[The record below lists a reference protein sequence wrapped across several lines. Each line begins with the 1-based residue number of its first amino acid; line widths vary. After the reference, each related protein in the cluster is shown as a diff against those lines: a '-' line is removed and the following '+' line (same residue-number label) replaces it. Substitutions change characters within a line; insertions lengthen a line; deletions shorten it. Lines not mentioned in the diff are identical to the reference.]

1 VIAVDEARAV
11 IERLER
17 IEELREADAPAGVLL
32 GEVRTLLTEA
42 EAWAVAD
49 RPGKE
54 ALDALERCREA
65 VDAGERAAQRTL
77 TPG

>member
-1 VIAVDEARAV
+1 MDEARAV

-32 GEVRTLLTEA
+32 GEVRALLTEA
-42 EAWAVAD
+42 EAWAESD
-49 RPGKE
+49 RPGSA
-54 ALDALERCREA
+54 ALEALERCREA

-77 TPG
+77 ATS